1 MNALLNRIGVAI
13 YERFVK
19 QKPMTGNRYGVE
31 GMYQEPNDPQREQ
44 NSEEQFG
51 TIPGPFFP
59 VFNGTM
65 GLSWM
70 RSPLGYVFP
79 ASVRA

>member
-1 MNALLNRIGVAI
+1 
-13 YERFVK
+13 
-19 QKPMTGNRYGVE
+19 
-31 GMYQEPNDPQREQ
+31 MYQEPNDPQREQ